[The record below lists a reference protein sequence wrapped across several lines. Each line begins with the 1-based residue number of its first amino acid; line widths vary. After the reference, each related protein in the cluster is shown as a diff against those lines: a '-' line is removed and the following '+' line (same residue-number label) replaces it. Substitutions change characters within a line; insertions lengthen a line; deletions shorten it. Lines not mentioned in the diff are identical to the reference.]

1 MFEYIRGT
9 LVSITPEKAVVDV
22 NGIGYQIHIPLSCYA
37 DGLKIESEITFYTC
51 FVVREDSQRL
61 FGFSKKEEREL
72 FILLS
77 EVSGVGPKTALNLI
91 GHLGSDSLEQ
101 AILSANTAT
110 LSKVPGIGR
119 KTAER
124 LALEMRDKIHKLKG
138 PKIPY
143 IPGKPDLKNDA
154 VSALVN
160 LGYSSTQATK
170 ATDKV
175 LKELGEEPPLT
186 KLIAA
191 ALKTI

>member
-9 LVSITPEKAVVDV
+9 LVEITPEKAVVDV

-37 DGLKIESEITFYTC
+37 EGQKIEESIVFYTH

-61 FGFSKKEEREL
+61 FGFIKREERNL
-72 FILLS
+72 FIQLS
-77 EVSGVGPKTALNLI
+77 DVTGIGPKTALALI
-91 GHLGSDSLEQ
+91 GHLGSHNLEQ
-101 AILSANTAT
+101 AILTANTAT

-124 LALEMRDKIHKLKG
+124 LALEMRDKIHKSKG
-138 PKIPY
+138 PKVPY
-143 IPGKPDLKNDA
+143 IPGKPCLKTDA

-160 LGYSSTQATK
+160 LGYSTSQATK
-170 ATDKV
+170 ATEKV
-175 LKELGEEPPLT
+175 LNNFENDPPLT

-191 ALKTI
+191 ALRAI